1 MRCCKTTSL
10 SINKLFFCAF
20 SRVVPF
26 WWIVSCSYCCWWR
39 GNGGG
44 VLVHPY
50 SIVYII
56 DIMFVSSCW
65 LNKEQTLQRSTYT
78 WPLAIFRL
86 NSKPFFKVYCI
97 IQWTSLMLSL
107 ITIRAK
113 LRRHEKDTETKVQN
127 CKWKFHLKLYLCIS
141 TSKVL
146 AIFGIWLLSVCKCV
160 PVWKTIYRTLT
171 IAFFARDRL
180 TLECSNSDPKI

>member
-10 SINKLFFCAF
+10 SINKLFFSPVSCA
-20 SRVVPF
+20 VPF
-26 WWIVSCSYCCWWR
+26 GELLTDV
-39 GNGGG
+39 GAVVTVVDGGG
-44 VLVHPY
+44 RVHPY

-86 NSKPFFKVYCI
+86 NSKPFFKVYSVLHY
-97 IQWTSLMLSL
+97 TVNESDAP

-113 LRRHEKDTETKVQN
+113 LRRHGKTERDQSSELQMKIPS
-127 CKWKFHLKLYLCIS
+127 KLYFCV
-141 TSKVL
+141 SK
-146 AIFGIWLLSVCKCV
+146 
-160 PVWKTIYRTLT
+160 
-171 IAFFARDRL
+171 
-180 TLECSNSDPKI
+180 